1 MKSIT
6 LLVVS
11 DETISRLSL
20 KHLLSTE
27 AGLEVMG
34 DTDSKEAASQ
44 ASKLRA
50 EVVVVHAGGTRSGCA
65 QLIVSIRKA
74 APRAGLVIV
83 GRETHHVYL
92 GLLLAA
98 GALGYVLLQSPPR
111 DLFRAIREASR
122 GRRFIDRNL
131 STELLDLLA
140 QQAAPGTKLLS
151 QREEQVLKMLA
162 YGHTVTEIARQ
173 LTLSRQSIET
183 YRERIREKLGL
194 RTRSD
199 IVRYALET
207 GVFTREAHQAS

>member
-1 MKSIT
+1 
-6 LLVVS
+6 
-11 DETISRLSL
+11 
-20 KHLLSTE
+20 
-27 AGLEVMG
+27 MG